1 MSKVLRLDLIHV
13 HKIWITLTIYYLIS
27 VVIEAE
33 FIVSVSG
40 NVSLES
46 VKK

>member
-1 MSKVLRLDLIHV
+1 VPKVLRLDLIHV
-13 HKIWITLTIYYLIS
+13 QKIWITLTIYYLIS